1 MKHAICGRYFSRI
14 RLAFFRP
21 KSSLVIVS
29 LDSDADPLY
38 LQVNIRIRKDLS
50 CACDEGEAGSCID
63 VDLVLAELVSG
74 SPFGIDNELVL
85 VVGELVVEDCEKGS
99 TETGGGWLKTR

>member
-1 MKHAICGRYFSRI
+1 M
-14 RLAFFRP
+14 
-21 KSSLVIVS
+21 
-29 LDSDADPLY
+29 
-38 LQVNIRIRKDLS
+38 
-50 CACDEGEAGSCID
+50 AGSCID